1 MSYREKQRRGL
12 CFFELFLK
20 QENGNLKD
28 MTQQEALDI
37 LKLGYNVYLT
47 GPPGSGKT
55 FLLNEY
61 IDYLKKNRRRVA
73 VTASTGIA
81 ATHMDGVTIHS
92 WSGLGIKEKLTEQD
106 IKKLLK
112 KSYLRKKFKDTSVL
126 IIDEVSMLHS
136 FQFDIVN
143 CICQAFKGSAQAF
156 GGMQV
161 VCSGDFFQLP
171 PVQRQGKPK
180 FITESEIWPRMNM
193 KICYLTEQ
201 HRQKDNELATLL
213 SHIRNNN
220 LQESRRMLLDR
231 KETSSLNP
239 VRLYTHNVDVDAIN
253 SYELSK
259 IKGEEVV
266 YHMKSNGNENIVA
279 VLKRTCLASERLA
292 LKRGAKVMFVKNNF
306 DAGYVNGTLG
316 KVIGFNDEG
325 LPIVETFR
333 GKCIETAP
341 SSWMI
346 EEDDMI
352 KAEISQF
359 PLRLAWAITIHKSQ
373 GMNLD
378 AAEIDLS
385 KSFLEG
391 MGYVA
396 LSRLSSLAGLKL
408 KGLNDLALLVNEDV
422 MELDK
427 IFKQLSQKAAEFTG
441 KTDIKEKRKSQK
453 QFLES
458 LPEKEE
464 SGAKSSISTYRK
476 TRALVDAK
484 LGIKEIAEQRELTE
498 ATVMSH
504 LEKLVKSEPNIDL
517 GYLRPSED
525 ILEEISFAFQES
537 GGWQLAP
544 TRAILGNAF
553 SYEEIRLARL
563 FLEN

>member
-1 MSYREKQRRGL
+1 
-12 CFFELFLK
+12 
-20 QENGNLKD
+20 

-55 FLLNEY
+55 FLLNKY
-61 IDYLKKNRRRVA
+61 IAYLKNNSRRVA

-92 WSGLGIKEKLTEQD
+92 WSGLGIKDKLTDQD
-106 IKKLLK
+106 LKSLLK
-112 KSYLRKKFKDTSVL
+112 KSYLRKKFKDTNIL
-126 IIDEVSMLHS
+126 IIDEVSMLHA

-143 CICQAFKGSAQAF
+143 HICQAFKNSFKPF

-161 VCSGDFFQLP
+161 ICSGDFFQLP
-171 PVQRQGKPK
+171 PVQKHGKPK
-180 FITESEIWPRMNM
+180 FITESEIWPIMNM

-201 HRQKDNELATLL
+201 HRQKDNELAVLL
-213 SHIRNNN
+213 NHIRNNN
-220 LQESRRMLLDR
+220 LQESRQILLDR
-231 KETSSLNP
+231 EETSSLNP
-239 VRLYTHNVDVDAIN
+239 PRLYTHNVDVDAIN

-259 IKGEEVV
+259 IKGEEVAYRMEV
-266 YHMKSNGNENIVA
+266 KGNENIVA
-279 VLKRTCLASERLA
+279 ALKKTCLAPERLA
-292 LKRGAKVMFVKNNF
+292 LKQGAKVMFVKNNF

-316 KVIGFNDEG
+316 KVIGFNDDG

-333 GKCIETAP
+333 GKCIEVTPA
-341 SSWMI
+341 SWMV
-346 EEDDMI
+346 EEDEMI

-359 PLRLAWAITIHKSQ
+359 PLRLAWAITVHKSQ

-396 LSRLSSLAGLKL
+396 LSRLTALSGLKL

-427 IFKQLSQKAAEFTG
+427 TFKQLSQKAAELIK
-441 KTDIKEKRKSQK
+441 KTNRKKFQK

-458 LPEKEE
+458 LPEREETERKE
-464 SGAKSSISTYRK
+464 KPISTYKK

-484 LGIKEIAEQRELTE
+484 LGIKEIAEQRELTV
-498 ATVMSH
+498 ATVLSH
-504 LEKLVKSEPNIDL
+504 LERLAKSDL
-517 GYLRPSED
+517 DVDLEYLRPPEN
-525 ILEEISFAFQES
+525 ILREIRLAFQES
-537 GGWQLAP
+537 GGRQLAP
-544 TRAILGNAF
+544 ARAILGETF
-553 SYEEIRLARL
+553 SYGELRLARL
-563 FLEN
+563 FLAE